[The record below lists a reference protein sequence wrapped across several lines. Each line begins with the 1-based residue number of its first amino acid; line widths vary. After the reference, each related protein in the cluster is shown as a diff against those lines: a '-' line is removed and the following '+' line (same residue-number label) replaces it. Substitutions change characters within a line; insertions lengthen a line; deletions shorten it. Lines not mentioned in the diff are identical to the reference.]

1 MDIKNFVWINEPKEH
16 CFQDNALIVKTEP
29 VTDFWQRTYYDFRHD
44 NAHALVN
51 SFKEKEFSFFVKTE
65 MVPKKLFD
73 QCGVVIYQDEDNWAK
88 ASCEYEKPGLS
99 NLGSVVTNLG
109 YSDWSAHPV
118 TDETHTIYYRVS
130 RRGQDFEF
138 RTSFDGINYDF
149 MRIFHMHN
157 DIDEVKLGIYCC
169 SPLISSVECR
179 FSEFKLT
186 ECQWELYENPD
197 EKE

>member
-1 MDIKNFVWINEPKEH
+1 MDFSEFKWINEPKEYEV
-16 CFQDNALIVKTEP
+16 DGDVLRVKTEP

-44 NAHALVN
+44 NAHAFVRP
-51 SFKEKEFSFFVKTE
+51 FEEKEFSFFVKTKFE
-65 MVPKKLFD
+65 ANKLFD
-73 QCGVVIYQDEDNWAK
+73 QCGIVIYEDEDNWAK

-118 TDETHTIYYRVS
+118 SDENHTLWYRVS

-138 RTSFDGINYDF
+138 RTSFDGVNYDF
-149 MRIFHMHN
+149 MRIFHMHRP
-157 DIDEVKLGIYCC
+157 IGAVHLGIYCC
-169 SPLISSVECR
+169 TPLINSINCE
-179 FSEFKLT
+179 FSEMKLT

-197 EKE
+197 EK